1 VGDAAVEE
9 DVDAGATDADVTG
22 VVSAGALSVAGVLL
36 GEAEGAMRRKGKAM
50 DEARRAVAGVKGD
63 GIRPRRRT
71 VRREHRFLNKLRGCR
86 RKITQNG
93 AFLR

>member
-1 VGDAAVEE
+1 VGDVAVEE
-9 DVDAGATDADVTG
+9 DADAGATDPDVPG
-22 VVSAGALSVAGVLL
+22 AVDAGALSDAGVLS

-50 DEARRAVAGVKGD
+50 DEARRAVTGVKGD

-71 VRREHRFLNKLRGCR
+71 VRREDRFLNKLRGCR